1 MSNGLARRAL
11 TYQTDTLLLLLLGTS
26 IAKGSRQP
34 FVMETVKDDDAA
46 KLGLISGK
54 HLLFDTSVIV
64 SRKEQVLIFY
74 MCNVAF
80 MLHER
85 GEC

>member
-1 MSNGLARRAL
+1 M
-11 TYQTDTLLLLLLGTS
+11 LLFQ
-26 IAKGSRQP
+26 GSRQP

-54 HLLFDTSVIV
+54 HLLFDTSVLV

>member
-1 MSNGLARRAL
+1 MVRNYIS
-11 TYQTDTLLLLLLGTS
+11 TS
-26 IAKGSRQP
+26 YFSA
-34 FVMETVKDDDAA
+34 
-46 KLGLISGK
+46 GLISGK
-54 HLLFDTSVIV
+54 HLLFDTSVQV